1 MTERDHRKETTNRT
15 EREREQKGRQNSKQD
30 HQREANTKDAPKGS
44 KQEASAGSADDS
56 EGGWDLDGWDTER
69 TREEFSQAWN
79 KAREGLGVLGR
90 RLKKGA
96 KASRHRVEA
105 SLLQRER
112 GQLLESIGE
121 QVYERIREA
130 GPEGF
135 PQQILNLGARVAQL
149 DEMIQKERETA
160 RDQWDG
166 MVRGEE

>member
-1 MTERDHRKETTNRT
+1 MTERDHRKEPTSRD
-15 EREREQKGRQNSKQD
+15 EQKERPGDRS
-30 HQREANTKDAPKGS
+30 T
-44 KQEASAGSADDS
+44 QEASKGPSKDPAEGSG
-56 EGGWDLDGWDTER
+56 GGWEHDEWDAER
-69 TREEFSQAWN
+69 TREELSQAWN
-79 KAREGLGVLGR
+79 KAREGLGALGR

-96 KASRHRVEA
+96 TASRHRVEA

-135 PQQILNLGARVAQL
+135 PQQILNLCARVAQL

-160 RDQWDG
+160 RDHWDG